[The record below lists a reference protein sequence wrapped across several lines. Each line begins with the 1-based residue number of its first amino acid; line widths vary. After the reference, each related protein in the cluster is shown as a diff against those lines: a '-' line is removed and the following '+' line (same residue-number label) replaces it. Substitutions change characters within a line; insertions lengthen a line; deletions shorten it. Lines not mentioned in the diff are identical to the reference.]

1 MKIKIRPSNIVW
13 YIAILPFLFPAGFAE
28 YFPTYKK
35 FRVTILGIATAI
47 IIVRYIFLLALKKG
61 KMAVS
66 MPLISII
73 LYHVV
78 LLMITIST
86 QGSITQG
93 LQKIFIA
100 PALCILLDECCRT
113 GLKDVINVI
122 CNLLIPIFA
131 LNLVVFNQWIFP
143 SYFLVSNHIMF
154 IGHVQVAAEIGIL
167 GILVAYI
174 EYNYGIHKY
183 KSIILVILSLMTM
196 IYSETS
202 GSYLGVFLIAAFL
215 ILKKIDGV
223 KKIICRHE
231 CALFVALTVISIIV
245 INIQS
250 TPIYKKYGVII
261 TNLSNGRTFIW
272 KQGLNLFNVKP
283 VFGYGA
289 YGVLIKVFWSAW
301 SDNNLG
307 FNYAHSTILQLL
319 LDGGIVLASIFFIMV
334 ILYIQSEDKRLRN
347 ANIKYIS
354 HVLLLVFLFI
364 GVFESLTE
372 YYYIFMFLSILPF
385 LYKIDKDKKL
395 CANCK

>member
-1 MKIKIRPSNIVW
+1 MMIKKRPSNIVW

-28 YFPTYKK
+28 YFPSYKI
-35 FRVTILGIATAI
+35 FRVAILGIATAI
-47 IIVRYIFLLALKKG
+47 IIVREISLLALKKG

-66 MPLISII
+66 TPLISII

-100 PALCILLDECCRT
+100 PALCILLDEGCRT
-113 GLKDVINVI
+113 DLKDVINVI
-122 CNLLIPIFA
+122 CNLLILIFA

-143 SYFLVSNHIMF
+143 RYFLVSNHIMF

-183 KSIILVILSLMTM
+183 KSIILIILSLMTM

-202 GSYLGVFLIAAFL
+202 GSYLGVFLIAVFL
-215 ILKKIDGV
+215 ILKKIEWV
-223 KKIICRHE
+223 KKFICRHE
-231 CALFVALTVISIIV
+231 CALFVALTLISIIV

-250 TPIYKKYGVII
+250 TPIYKKYGAII
-261 TNLSNGRTFIW
+261 TTISSGRTFVW
-272 KQGLNLFNVKP
+272 EQGLNLFKAKP

-301 SDNNLG
+301 SDNISG

-319 LDGGIVLASIFFIMV
+319 LDGGIVLAAIFFIMV
-334 ILYIQSEDKRLRN
+334 ILHIQSEDKRLRN
-347 ANIKYIS
+347 ANVKYIS

-372 YYYIFMFLSILPF
+372 HYYIFMFLSILPF
-385 LYKIDKDKKL
+385 LDKIDKDKKI